1 MRPKSGFS
9 EGDRGK
15 SFDRTSHNNSMSPSK
30 GFASV
35 RGDSPLK
42 GLKTVKIDGG
52 AKKTMDTTST
62 HAGILKSTQDDKS
75 ESKSYVGR
83 QTTFNIG
90 GSETKANKS
99 SAMLD
104 TKSMGADGEDYLT
117 KMSIEQL

>member
-1 MRPKSGFS
+1 
-9 EGDRGK
+9 
-15 SFDRTSHNNSMSPSK
+15 
-30 GFASV
+30 
-35 RGDSPLK
+35 
-42 GLKTVKIDGG
+42 
-52 AKKTMDTTST
+52 MDTTST

-75 ESKSYVGR
+75 ESKSYAGR

-90 GSETKANKS
+90 GSDTKANKS